1 MPYPG
6 TCSSSFS
13 DLFFFPQDAG
23 QRWTHTHKCVV
34 CVCVDDAGPFLPV
47 VSLSF
52 TAEFR
57 CLLCALFFFS
67 LSFSFFKFLLFLI
80 TSRSVEGK
88 EEEETGAQQIPTAV
102 CCRSISLT
110 FFFDGSGERGVRRKR
125 KETYCH
131 RPTTRSWHGSEL
143 DELVAFIWRYRIRHS
158 SRVCVCACVCVFLGG
173 LTFLN
178 FCALNLVRRPK
189 RSRLFFL
196 TDTFWERY
204 H

>member
-34 CVCVDDAGPFLPV
+34 CVCGWCWPIFTCRLVVFHSRISLPPLRHV
-47 VSLSF
+47 
-52 TAEFR
+52 
-57 CLLCALFFFS
+57 FFS
-67 LSFSFFKFLLFLI
+67 LSFFKFLLFLI

-88 EEEETGAQQIPTAV
+88 EEEEAGAQQIPTAV

-158 SRVCVCACVCVFLGG
+158 SRVCVCACVCVFGG
-173 LTFLN
+173 LDIFEFLRAQ
-178 FCALNLVRRPK
+178 FGSKAKKKSP
-189 RSRLFFL
+189 FFSHRHFL
-196 TDTFWERY
+196 REIPLDR
-204 H
+204 